1 MMLTKEKRNLLTLE
15 NVVIL
20 LSFVLAV
27 FVRCY
32 RLSDIPYGMHIDEA
46 GMGYDAWGIATVRAD
61 RWLNVKPLYLV
72 NYGGG
77 QSALYAYLCAVL
89 MKLFGQGE
97 ITLFLMRLPGVLVN
111 LAAYIAGICIIR
123 YLMGKRW
130 AAFGS
135 FLLAILPY
143 FIMQC
148 RFGLDCNLLV
158 NVLTIAIAFF
168 FLAMEKQR
176 LPYFLLA
183 GLVWGGA
190 YYTYA
195 LSYVANTVV
204 LLLLSVYAL
213 WVNRKQL
220 RNLLLMW
227 VPVIV
232 LGLPLAYMVLINK
245 FDLEQFNG
253 RYFTIPKLGFFR
265 GNEIHIKNIFSNF
278 VTVVKSIL
286 YKDWIPY
293 NALPWYGTMYLI
305 SIPLVLIGLIALIRH
320 SISVLRR
327 REWNAS
333 VVFPVVF
340 LIYFIMGLLL
350 GGDGPNINK
359 MNGLF
364 FAEFV
369 LLLWGIRVT
378 YQIICKRRER
388 AAKMTMVILASLY
401 FVCFGFF
408 AQYYF
413 VEYREDIYPQYLF
426 TSTYE
431 DILAQLEE
439 GGVSDRKIYVES
451 EYIYYLLSAKISP
464 YEYNIWV
471 TGTEQY
477 QNVVFH
483 LPEEIEPDAVYIVRD
498 TNAEYIGRLQNMYKE
513 QCSDGMFVC
522 YY

>member
-195 LSYVANTVV
+195 LSYVANTMV

-320 SISVLRR
+320 SISVFRR

-408 AQYYF
+408 AEYYF

-431 DILAQLEE
+431 DILDQLEE